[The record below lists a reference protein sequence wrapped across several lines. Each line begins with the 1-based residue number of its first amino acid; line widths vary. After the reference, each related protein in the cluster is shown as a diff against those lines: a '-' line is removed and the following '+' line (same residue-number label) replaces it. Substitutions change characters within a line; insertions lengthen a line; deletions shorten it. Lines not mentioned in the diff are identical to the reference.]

1 MLINTIYKKTG
12 GCMTMAIILLIVMVV
27 FGLWATNDLMED

>member
-1 MLINTIYKKTG
+1 MTI
-12 GCMTMAIILLIVMVV
+12 AIILLIVMVV